1 MAAKDRALLKVAL
14 KAAEEGGLLGGAES
28 PALKAALELYGVLE
42 EERKAAKA
50 AKKAAAVAEGG
61 GEEAT
66 AAAAAA
72 ATDAAAGGGN
82 EGEGVVDVEKA
93 KRKAVRALKR
103 AIGEAEGEGAGVEA
117 LEALAEVLERFKTL
131 EISDVEGFAED
142 YRAGKDAYKALKKTL
157 KAAAAAAEGGSA

>member
-50 AKKAAAVAEGG
+50 AKKAAAAAEGG

-66 AAAAAA
+66 AAAAA

-82 EGEGVVDVEKA
+82 EGEGGVDVEKA